1 MTSPDSVVP
10 SPPPR
15 PPDPFRRPWHI
26 ALGIALVLSAAFAT
40 AQVLYWA
47 APEITSPLPWMRI
60 YLLPQPPALRLTRV
74 LLYSGWGVALVL
86 AAVLYGAT
94 RAGRVRVVRV
104 CRAAILTVLLL
115 PYAVMALDTLAGAPL
130 TALLCLAT
138 SAVALLAVHRVQ
150 LYLRLP
156 ARLTLLAFAWGAL
169 VGSGFA
175 IVMGMWF
182 GWYAGGYLLD
192 FERPAGSI
200 RTLLALFAL
209 NADFFSEVGKAA
221 GVALVL
227 LVFRRYVDG
236 VVSGLVLGAA
246 SGIGLNLTET
256 VRYMAEI
263 EPGQPAAQFW
273 TRQVVGLLTVHAVF
287 SGLAGAGFG
296 AALRAGP
303 GRGRVSLCLS
313 GLLAAFGGH
322 LLFDTLMPLLDRRR
336 RDLFSGAETLGVLV
350 GVELVTLVA
359 AGPFVVLCLLLL
371 RRGLRDQA
379 AVLRAALPVETASG
393 TGAVT
398 PAEGGLLLS
407 PGRRLLLELAVWR
420 RDGTAG
426 LRHLIRLQQAQL
438 RLLHDPLPQ
447 RSDEVRQLK
456 GLPPLTTH
464 PPLSPHPTLPIDQG
478 VSS

>member
-10 SPPPR
+10 SPPHR

-175 IVMGMWF
+175 IVMSMWF

-192 FERPAGSI
+192 FERPRGSI

-256 VRYMAEI
+256 VRYMAE
-263 EPGQPAAQFW
+263 
-273 TRQVVGLLTVHAVF
+273 
-287 SGLAGAGFG
+287 
-296 AALRAGP
+296 
-303 GRGRVSLCLS
+303 
-313 GLLAAFGGH
+313 
-322 LLFDTLMPLLDRRR
+322 
-336 RDLFSGAETLGVLV
+336 TLGVLV
-350 GVELVTLVA
+350 GVPLVTLIA

-438 RLLHDPLPQ
+438 RLLHDPLPH

-456 GLPPLTTH
+456 GLPPL
-464 PPLSPHPTLPIDQG
+464 SPNPTLPIDQG

>member
-1 MTSPDSVVP
+1 MFTRASPG
-10 SPPPR
+10 
-15 PPDPFRRPWHI
+15 RPWHI

-86 AAVLYGAT
+86 TAVLYGAT

-156 ARLTLLAFAWGAL
+156 ARLTLVAFEWGAL

-175 IVMGMWF
+175 IVMSMWF

-192 FERPAGSI
+192 FERPRSSI

-296 AALRAGP
+296 AALRAGQGVP
-303 GRGRVSLCLS
+303 VPQRAAGRVRRAPAVRHPHAAAGPPSPGPVLRRRDTGRGRP
-313 GLLAAFGGH
+313 AA
-322 LLFDTLMPLLDRRR
+322 LT
-336 RDLFSGAETLGVLV
+336 GAPA
-350 GVELVTLVA
+350 A
-359 AGPFVVLCLLLL
+359 AGA
-371 RRGLRDQA
+371 RGLA
-379 AVLRAALPVETASG
+379 T
-393 TGAVT
+393 
-398 PAEGGLLLS
+398 
-407 PGRRLLLELAVWR
+407 R
-420 RDGTAG
+420 RDGGAAAPDPPPAG
-426 LRHLIRLQQAQL
+426 PVEA
-438 RLLHDPLPQ
+438 PA
-447 RSDEVRQLK
+447 RSAAAPER
-456 GLPPLTTH
+456 
-464 PPLSPHPTLPIDQG
+464 
-478 VSS
+478 